1 MKKKGLNF
9 EKALKRLE
17 KISKEI
23 AKKDTSLERSLKLFE
38 ESIELLNYCNENLEK
53 VSLKETEQVAPSSEE
68 SASSKSN

>member
-23 AKKDTSLERSLKLFE
+23 AKKDTSLERSLELFE

-53 VSLKETEQVAPSSEE
+53 VSLKEAEQVAPNGEKGI
-68 SASSKSN
+68 SSKSN

>member
-1 MKKKGLNF
+1 MKKKGLDF

-53 VSLKETEQVAPSSEE
+53 VSLKEAEQVAPGGEE